1 VTDEPGAPARSV
13 IIEADGGARGN
24 PGPAGYG
31 AVVLDAESG
40 TVLAERS
47 EFLGVTTNNVAE
59 YRGLIAGLEAAA
71 ELGAQAVH
79 VRMDSKLVVEQMA
92 GNWQVKNAALRDLA
106 RTAVALRAS
115 FHDVTFEWIPRERNT
130 RADRLA
136 NEAMDSGTG
145 VVPRPERGKASPAV
159 AATPVGSAWAPV
171 DGEGTRLVL
180 VRHGST
186 EHSLERRFSGRNEL
200 PLSEIGE
207 QQATRLAMRARQWSP
222 DVIVSSPLLRCT
234 QTAEAIAE
242 RVGMP
247 VEVLTDLVEIDFGAW
262 EGLTMAEAAAT
273 DADALTAWYE
283 KPDTAPPGGESFEA
297 AARRVLRA
305 RDALLGMHRGQ
316 TVVVVTHVTPI
327 KLLVQDALDAP
338 RIALF
343 RLHLDPGS
351 VSVVDYFPKGR
362 CSVRLVNDTGHLAD

>member
-1 VTDEPGAPARSV
+1 MANRFVV
-13 IIEADGGARGN
+13 EADGGSRGN

-40 TVLAERS
+40 NVLAERS

-71 ELGAQAVH
+71 EVGAQAVH
-79 VRMDSKLVVEQMA
+79 VRMDSKLVVEQMS
-92 GNWQVKNAALRDLA
+92 GNWQVKNEALRDLA
-106 RTAVALRAS
+106 RTAVALRRS

-136 NEAMDSGTG
+136 NDAMDSGTG
-145 VVPRPERGKASPAV
+145 VARRPARAKASASSAAV
-159 AATPVGSAWAPV
+159 ATAASPVGSAWAPV

-207 QQATRLAMRARQWSP
+207 SQAARLAMRARRWSP
-222 DVIVSSPLLRCT
+222 DVIVSSPLVRCT
-234 QTAEAIAE
+234 QTADVIAE
-242 RVGMP
+242 RVGLP
-247 VEVLTDLVEIDFGAW
+247 VEVVADLVEIDFGAW

-273 DADALTAWYE
+273 DAEALTAWYE

-297 AARRVLRA
+297 AAQRVLRA
-305 RDALLGMHRGQ
+305 RDALLVAHSGK

-343 RLHLDPGS
+343 RLHLDPAS

-362 CSVRLVNDTGHLAD
+362 CSVRLFNDTGHLGD

>member
-1 VTDEPGAPARSV
+1 
-13 IIEADGGARGN
+13 
-24 PGPAGYG
+24 
-31 AVVLDAESG
+31 
-40 TVLAERS
+40 
-47 EFLGVTTNNVAE
+47 
-59 YRGLIAGLEAAA
+59 
-71 ELGAQAVH
+71 
-79 VRMDSKLVVEQMA
+79 
-92 GNWQVKNAALRDLA
+92 
-106 RTAVALRAS
+106 
-115 FHDVTFEWIPRERNT
+115 
-130 RADRLA
+130 
-136 NEAMDSGTG
+136 
-145 VVPRPERGKASPAV
+145 
-159 AATPVGSAWAPV
+159 
-171 DGEGTRLVL
+171 VL
-180 VRHGST
+180 VRHGSS

-242 RVGMP
+242 RVGVP